1 MATDALSYLGVLDA
15 GGTPSATEIAQALRT
30 ANDMLDNMSSEELMV
45 PALSLETFALTAG
58 VNSYT
63 IGAALTWN
71 TARPMAIEAAVH
83 NVAVYTASLTAPV
96 RVVNGA
102 EWASI
107 PNRDQSSP
115 LIEALFYDRATA
127 NAKVYVSPIP
137 VGGTIQLTL
146 WKALTQFADATTTIT
161 FPPGYLQPLTYSLAM
176 ALRPCSS
183 SQRCAGE
190 EHDDAMARIRN
201 LNAALLGRKP
211 PAGQTE
217 SRHRAPVL
225 DSDQLNEHQSYAPTN
240 SPTRLSVLR
249 AGRGARRRT
258 ADELIDAWLTD
269 QYVYAYVP
277 NQYTLNGTQITYTIG
292 PSGADFTAP
301 RPTGIQDAN
310 IILNNTSPVVRQPVS
325 IINVDQW
332 ASIRVQQ
339 LQPAIPLVL

>member
-1 MATDALSYLGVLDA
+1 MPNPISLTTMATDALSYLGVLDA

-83 NVAVYTASLTAPV
+83 NVVVYTGSLTAPV
-96 RVVNGA
+96 RVVNGT

-107 PNRDQSSP
+107 PNRDQNSP

-137 VGGTIQLTL
+137 FGGTMQLTL

-176 ALRPCSS
+176 ALAPRYEVAPS
-183 SQRCAGE
+183 
-190 EHDDAMARIRN
+190 DVLVKNTMDAMARLRN

-217 SRHRAPVL
+217 A
-225 DSDQLNEHQSYAPTN
+225 A
-240 SPTRLSVLR
+240 
-249 AGRGARRRT
+249 
-258 ADELIDAWLTD
+258 
-269 QYVYAYVP
+269 
-277 NQYTLNGTQITYTIG
+277 
-292 PSGADFTAP
+292 TAP
-301 RPTGIQDAN
+301 PSSIQTN
-310 IILNNTSPVVRQPVS
+310 
-325 IINVDQW
+325 
-332 ASIRVQQ
+332 
-339 LQPAIPLVL
+339 